1 MTLQILDKNIF
12 TENFATTNGGF
23 FLLNF
28 LFLIGVMLLFYGK
41 IIINGENK
49 FISNYVEN
57 GNGGFI

>member
-28 LFLIGVMLLFYGK
+28 LFLI
-41 IIINGENK
+41 
-49 FISNYVEN
+49 
-57 GNGGFI
+57 